1 MAKVGLIYATSLF
14 SLCEENNITDKIFG
28 EFSSFV
34 DVINKNESILK
45 VPSSPIFEKT
55 DKKDLVE
62 KLLYGTEKTFINFM
76 KVLIEKGRENAIVD
90 SFNEFKQLYLNKNN
104 KVVARVYT
112 AVPLSNEQKEQVKE
126 IVKRTTNKVA
136 IIEEEIDKGLIMG
149 LKILVDGKEID
160 LSLSGSFKRLEENL
174 KKRIEVS
181 G

>member
-14 SLCEENNITDKIFG
+14 SLSEENKITDKIYD
-28 EFSSFV
+28 EFSSFI
-34 DVINKNESILK
+34 DTIQTNENIIK
-45 VPSSPIFEKT
+45 VLSSPIFEKA
-55 DKKDLVE
+55 DKIDLID
-62 KLLYGTEKTFINFM
+62 KLLNGSEKTFINFI

-90 SFNEFKQLYLNKNN
+90 AFKEFKDLYLNKNN

-112 AVPLSNEQKEQVKE
+112 AVPLNDEQKEKVKE
-126 IVKRTTNKVA
+126 IVKKTTNKVA
-136 IIEEEIDKGLIMG
+136 IIEEEIDKDLIMG
-149 LKILVDGKEID
+149 LKILVEGKEID